1 MNNKCTEI
9 NNTERERVKRLGK
22 GGRRTA
28 FLSGTGALGDRRLV
42 SG

>member
-9 NNTERERVKRLGK
+9 NNTERELKGWVKEE
-22 GGRRTA
+22 GGLR
-28 FLSGTGALGDRRLV
+28 FYLGDRRLV